1 MLKRLGLG
9 ALLIIMGLFVQA
21 HHVSAQNE
29 ITLASLEIDLWPEYD
44 RPDMLVIYR
53 LTLDDSVKLPAQL
66 TLRIPAA
73 VGAPYNV
80 AYEDTADGMLYN
92 LNYSTQMDGDWLRVG
107 FTTPSPT
114 LQVEYYDPGLK
125 KEGTVRTFEYLWP
138 GDYAVKDLTVVVQQ
152 PPTATAWT
160 LTPSMGSGVKGN
172 DGLTYYYYRVGE
184 LKAGTSFV
192 LRLRYEKANDDL
204 SAPMQSVQPAAPIET
219 AGSEQNG
226 PWYTQVWVL
235 VIAAGAVLILTGLLW
250 WFALTRAPA
259 QKRTDKRPR
268 HPSRARTSPSGDVS
282 PLRGLYCPA
291 CGHRVQPEDRF
302 CRTCGTRLQQG

>member
-1 MLKRLGLG
+1 MLKRWGLGLLI
-9 ALLIIMGLFVQA
+9 LLIGFFGFTHDVC
-21 HHVSAQNE
+21 AQSD
-29 ITLASLEIDLWPEYD
+29 ITFANLEIDLWPEYD

-53 LTLDDSVKLPAQL
+53 ITLDNSVKLPAQL
-66 TLRIPAA
+66 TLRIPAT

-92 LNYSTQMDGDWLRVG
+92 LNYSTQIEGDWVRVS
-107 FTTPSPT
+107 FTTPSPV
-114 LQVEYYDPGLK
+114 LQIEYYDPGLK
-125 KEGTVRTFEYLWP
+125 KEGALRTFEYLWP
-138 GDYAVKDLTVVVQQ
+138 GDYAVRDLTVVVQQ

-160 LTPSMGSGVKGN
+160 LIPSMGSGVKGE
-172 DGLTYYYYRVGE
+172 DGLTYYHYAVGE

-204 SAPMQSVQPAAPIET
+204 SAPMQLVQPAAPIES
-219 AGSEQNG
+219 AGSEQSG
-226 PWYTQVWVL
+226 PWYTQVWVI
-235 VIAAGAVLILTGLLW
+235 VMGAGGVLILTGLLW
-250 WFALTRAPA
+250 WFALTRVPA
-259 QKRTDKRPR
+259 QERSSKRLR
-268 HPSRARTSPSGDVS
+268 HTSRAGISSPSGTS

>member
-1 MLKRLGLG
+1 MCKRLGLG
-9 ALLIIMGLFVQA
+9 ALLVIIGLFIQA
-21 HHVSAQNE
+21 HHASAQNE

-44 RPDMLVIYR
+44 RPEMLVIYR
-53 LTLDDSVKLPAQL
+53 LTLDNSVKLPAQL

-73 VGAPYNV
+73 VGSPYNV
-80 AYEDTADGMLYN
+80 AYEDAADGMLYN
-92 LNYSTQMDGDWLRVG
+92 LNYSTQTDGNWLRVS

-125 KEGTVRTFEYLWP
+125 KEGALRTFEYLWP

-160 LTPSMGSGVKGN
+160 LIPSMGSGVKGN
-172 DGLTYYYYRVGE
+172 DGLTYYHYAVGE

-204 SAPMQSVQPAAPIET
+204 SAPMQPVQPAAPIET
-219 AGSEQNG
+219 AGSEQGG

-268 HPSRARTSPSGDVS
+268 HAARMGVSPSSDAS